1 MFKKKKKS
9 RENLPPASSRGKMAI
24 LENLRDLFL
33 ASLQL
38 WATVRRVVEL
48 CFLPLVGHCMSY
60 ATLLMTSL
68 KSFISKTSIKV
79 EAGISLP
86 SERKDILQNK
96 SLF

>member
-33 ASLQL
+33 AR
-38 WATVRRVVEL
+38 ATVRRVVEL